1 MLMLMLMLPYV
12 ACFFGL
18 HYMLVHAVAL
28 CRPLQ
33 ARRAG
38 RGALAKGTLHLD
50 GPQST
55 VGPCQQQLLLMQQLF
70 TERGG
75 GGHMRAR
82 RPNKS
87 QLTYIKLKSR
97 MKRARPDY
105 SETEMARWVTNQST
119 YYSLP
124 RIILLGS
131 RKFLGT
137 HQFQMP
143 ATSWDRVVS

>member
-1 MLMLMLMLPYV
+1 MEEDLLHITDTWMLMLMLMLPYV

-75 GGHMRAR
+75 GA
-82 RPNKS
+82 
-87 QLTYIKLKSR
+87 
-97 MKRARPDY
+97 
-105 SETEMARWVTNQST
+105 V
-119 YYSLP
+119 
-124 RIILLGS
+124 
-131 RKFLGT
+131 
-137 HQFQMP
+137 
-143 ATSWDRVVS
+143 ATCEAAT